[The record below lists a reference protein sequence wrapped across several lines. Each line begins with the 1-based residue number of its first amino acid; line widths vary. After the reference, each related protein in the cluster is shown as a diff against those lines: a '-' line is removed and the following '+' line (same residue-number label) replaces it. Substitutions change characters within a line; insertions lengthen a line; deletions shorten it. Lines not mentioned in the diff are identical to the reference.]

1 MRKLIVKKR
10 GILFLLILMM
20 LLGAFISNEKALA
33 AGKKVDVSITD
44 LSITNSS
51 GEVPPGGY
59 SVYMLFKLSI
69 KWNASKHGNTL
80 REGDYFEL
88 ELPDKF
94 KYPEG
99 SAYCDFNLHAGNG
112 EVSAK
117 VKVEPKVA
125 GGGKLRV
132 TFTDYVNNKHNFK
145 GSLNLL
151 ASWNITTY
159 PIEQEEEHDIAIGWF
174 HKSINIKP
182 GVPSPPEE
190 RILNK
195 YAGQT
200 LTSDGYVNWYILI
213 NMKRANLKNVVV
225 KDTLTVEPPGS
236 PDGIHYRDGS
246 FILCEYELV
255 NGKWVKKKCYNV
267 NDRIEFSSD
276 KRSFTF
282 RMGNLD
288 GKAYRLHYQ
297 STYREGL
304 KLKNRAELTSTEV
317 IKEVSSS
324 FVTAQGGGAGDGE
337 LPPPPPKIKVDVT
350 KVWEDNNNHDNK
362 RPGEIKVRLF
372 ADDMDT
378 GKVLTLS
385 DVNSWKGSFI
395 DLDKYKPGGEIKY
408 TVKEDSVIDGYIG
421 TITGDYKTGF
431 VITNKRI
438 PPNKPDPKDPPN
450 PADPPDPT
458 NPPSTP
464 QTGDKANLSLF
475 IGMLIVS
482 GIFLLTIIIHKIKN
496 KKINN

>member
-1 MRKLIVKKR
+1 
-10 GILFLLILMM
+10 MM

-51 GEVPPGGY
+51 GEVPSGGY

-151 ASWNITTY
+151 ANWNITTY
-159 PIEQEEEHDIAIGWF
+159 PIEQEGEHDIAIGSF

-255 NGKWVKKKCYNV
+255 NGKWVKKK
-267 NDRIEFSSD
+267 
-276 KRSFTF
+276 
-282 RMGNLD
+282 
-288 GKAYRLHYQ
+288 
-297 STYREGL
+297 
-304 KLKNRAELTSTEV
+304 
-317 IKEVSSS
+317 
-324 FVTAQGGGAGDGE
+324 
-337 LPPPPPKIKVDVT
+337 
-350 KVWEDNNNHDNK
+350 
-362 RPGEIKVRLF
+362 
-372 ADDMDT
+372 
-378 GKVLTLS
+378 
-385 DVNSWKGSFI
+385 
-395 DLDKYKPGGEIKY
+395 
-408 TVKEDSVIDGYIG
+408 
-421 TITGDYKTGF
+421 
-431 VITNKRI
+431 
-438 PPNKPDPKDPPN
+438 
-450 PADPPDPT
+450 
-458 NPPSTP
+458 
-464 QTGDKANLSLF
+464 
-475 IGMLIVS
+475 
-482 GIFLLTIIIHKIKN
+482 
-496 KKINN
+496 